1 MKKIQWGGL
10 GGFRAVVALFVVGL
24 LCIPLARADTI
35 QVSAGE
41 AVTIPG
47 ENVSK
52 IAIADPAIA
61 DVVPLSDKELS
72 IIGKKAGIT
81 TLTIVK
87 GDGSATESYRVEVGN
102 DVAAATIREMIGQPD
117 ITVRAVGDTL
127 VLDGQVENEL
137 QSQRAAQI
145 ASAYKDKV
153 LNLLEVQKPRQVRIR
168 TRVAEVNTEA
178 LKNVGFQWF
187 GSGGEVRYA
196 MDYSPFTAGGSI
208 IHGLVQPQSAGGV
221 AVTTPTTLD
230 LGVEVLLQLLIT
242 KNYARL
248 LSEPILVTL
257 SGKEASFLVGQ
268 EVPIVQQ
275 LPQSFTVEFKE
286 VGVRMNIKPT
296 VDSQNQINT
305 FMHAEVSQVIG
316 TGPFGIPII
325 GSKKAD
331 TTLQVRDGQTVVIGG
346 LLENNIN
353 RDTLRKVPWLADIPL
368 FGYLFRNKQFQ
379 HAQREVLFFMTPEI
393 VKDTDASGTGAAVTP
408 LMKKWV
414 GTEADEKLLNVSP
427 LDKLWPET
435 DKKSSAEKTR
445 PEKPVPAA
453 KPAASKP
460 APVAKPAPAPAP
472 KPAQAAPSP
481 KPTVVSP
488 PVAAPPPEK
497 PAAKAPAPAAPTE
510 EPTTNFSPARPSG
523 D

>member
-1 MKKIQWGGL
+1 MKKIQWGGF
-10 GGFRAVVALFVVGL
+10 GVVVVLFVIGVL
-24 LCIPLARADTI
+24 FVPLVHADTI
-35 QVSAGE
+35 QVSVGE

-72 IIGKKAGIT
+72 VIGKKAGVT

-87 GDGSATESYRVEVGN
+87 SDGSATQLQRIEVGN
-102 DVAAATIREMIGQPD
+102 DAAAATIRQMIGQSG

-127 VLDGQVENEL
+127 VLDGRVENEL
-137 QSQRAAQI
+137 QAQRAAQI

-153 LNLLEVQKPRQVRIR
+153 LNLVEVERPRQIRIR
-168 TRVAEVNTEA
+168 TRVAEVNTDA

-187 GSGGEVRYA
+187 GSGGELRYA
-196 MDYSPFTAGGSI
+196 LDFAGGGSI
-208 IHGLVQPQSAGGV
+208 IGTLQHGLVQPQSAGGS

-230 LGVEVLLQLLIT
+230 IGADVILQLLIT

-248 LSEPILVTL
+248 LSEPTLVTL

-296 VDSQNQINT
+296 ADSQNQIT
-305 FMHAEVSQVIG
+305 TVLHAEVSQVIG
-316 TGPFGIPII
+316 AGAFGIPII

-331 TTLQVRDGQTVVIGG
+331 TTLQVRDGQTVVVGG

-353 RDTLRKVPWLADIPL
+353 RDALRKVPWLGDIPL

-379 HAQREVLFFMTPEI
+379 QAQREVLFFMTPEI
-393 VKDTDASGTGAAVTP
+393 VKDVDATTAGATTTP
-408 LMKKWV
+408 LMRKWN
-414 GTEADEKLLNVSP
+414 GTKAEENMLEVSP
-427 LDKLWPET
+427 LDKLWPEMH
-435 DKKSSAEKTR
+435 KKSSVEKTR
-445 PEKPVPAA
+445 PEKPAPAV

-460 APVAKPAPAPAP
+460 APPAP
-472 KPAQAAPSP
+472 KPAAAQRPV
-481 KPTVVSP
+481 VVSP
-488 PVAAPPPEK
+488 AVASPAVEK
-497 PAAKAPAPAAPTE
+497 PAEKKPAPAAPEE
-510 EPTTNFSPARPSG
+510 EPTTNFSPARPAG
-523 D
+523 Q